1 MSEQIKDRALIK
13 QYIQGNEACLE
24 MLINKHKNKVFT
36 TILLIVNDT
45 YIAEDLFQETFIKV
59 IRTFKSGKYNEEGKF
74 LPWVVRIARNLAID
88 HFRKSKRMPTITSQ
102 DGEDIFR
109 TIEIRESNREE
120 SFIRNQRDD
129 TVRQI
134 INMLPAEQKEVLVLR
149 HYGDMSFKEIAELT
163 GVSINTALGRLF
175 DVVVHEVKKLILL
188 YGLQLYSKL
197 YYSTFILRTH

>member
-1 MSEQIKDRALIK
+1 MKEQITDKALIK

-36 TILLIVNDT
+36 TIYLIVNDR

-59 IRTFKSGKYNEEGKF
+59 IKTFKSGKYNEEGKF

-109 TIEIRESNREE
+109 TFEVAEDNREQ
-120 SFIRNQRDD
+120 SYIRNQKESTIRN
-129 TVRQI
+129 I
-134 INMLPAEQKEVLVLR
+134 INMLPEEQKQVLVLR

-163 GVSINTALGRLF
+163 NVSINTALGRMRYALNNMRKIIT
-175 DVVVHEVKKLILL
+175 EKSIS
-188 YGLQLYSKL
+188 LQ
-197 YYSTFILRTH
+197 

>member
-1 MSEQIKDRALIK
+1 MNEQIKDRALIK

-36 TILLIVNDT
+36 TILLIVNDR

-59 IRTFKSGKYNEEGKF
+59 IKTFKSGKYNEEGKF

-109 TIEIRESNREE
+109 TIEISDSNREE
-120 SFIRNQRDD
+120 SYIRNQRDD

-134 INMLPAEQKEVLVLR
+134 INMLPPEQKEVLVLR
-149 HYGDMSFKEIAELT
+149 HYGDLSFKEIADLT
-163 GVSINTALGRLF
+163 GVSINTALGRMRYALNNMRKIIS
-175 DVVVHEVKKLILL
+175 EKSIS
-188 YGLQLYSKL
+188 LQ
-197 YYSTFILRTH
+197 

>member
-45 YIAEDLFQETFIKV
+45 CIAEDLFQETFIKV
-59 IRTFKSGKYNEEGKF
+59 IKTFKSGKYNEEGKF

-109 TIEIRESNREE
+109 TIEISESNREE

-163 GVSINTALGRLF
+163 GVSINTALGRMRYALNNMRKIIS
-175 DVVVHEVKKLILL
+175 EKSIT
-188 YGLQLYSKL
+188 LQ
-197 YYSTFILRTH
+197 

>member
-59 IRTFKSGKYNEEGKF
+59 IKTFKSGKYNEEGKF

-109 TIEIRESNREE
+109 TIEISESNREE

-163 GVSINTALGRLF
+163 GVSINTALGRMRYALNNMRKIIS
-175 DVVVHEVKKLILL
+175 EKSIT
-188 YGLQLYSKL
+188 LQ
-197 YYSTFILRTH
+197 

>member
-1 MSEQIKDRALIK
+1 M
-13 QYIQGNEACLE
+13 
-24 MLINKHKNKVFT
+24 
-36 TILLIVNDT
+36 
-45 YIAEDLFQETFIKV
+45 

-163 GVSINTALGRLF
+163 GVSINTALGRMRYALNNMRKIIA
-175 DVVVHEVKKLILL
+175 EKSIT
-188 YGLQLYSKL
+188 LQ
-197 YYSTFILRTH
+197 

>member
-1 MSEQIKDRALIK
+1 MKEQIKDRALIK

-36 TILLIVNDT
+36 TIYLIVNDR

-59 IRTFKSGKYNEEGKF
+59 IKTFKSGKYNEEGKF

-88 HFRKSKRMPTITSQ
+88 HFRKAKRMPTVTSQ

-109 TIEIRESNREE
+109 TFEISEDNREQ
-120 SFIRNQRDD
+120 SYIKNQDEN
-129 TVRQI
+129 TIRQI
-134 INMLPAEQKEVLVLR
+134 INMLPDEQKQVLVLR

-163 GVSINTALGRLF
+163 NVSINTALGRMRYALNNMRKIIT
-175 DVVVHEVKKLILL
+175 EKSIS
-188 YGLQLYSKL
+188 LQ
-197 YYSTFILRTH
+197 

>member
-36 TILLIVNDT
+36 TILLIVNDR

-59 IRTFKSGKYNEEGKF
+59 IKTFKSGKYNEEGKF

-88 HFRKSKRMPTITSQ
+88 HFRKSKRMPKITSQ

-109 TIEIRESNREE
+109 TIEISDSNREE
-120 SFIRNQRDD
+120 SYIKNQRDD

-134 INMLPAEQKEVLVLR
+134 INMLPPEQKEVLVLR
-149 HYGDMSFKEIAELT
+149 HYGDLSFKEIADLT
-163 GVSINTALGRLF
+163 GVSINTALGRMRYALNNMRKIIS
-175 DVVVHEVKKLILL
+175 EKSIS
-188 YGLQLYSKL
+188 LQ
-197 YYSTFILRTH
+197 